1 MANNVGDNNKTG
13 TSNYYATSSKYNAD
27 DYHIRTVIDKLVNTA
42 FIARIDSCSSAGEG
56 GTRTV
61 CATPLICEINGD
73 GDALASPSYIELPH
87 YRFQGGIAAFIVDPV
102 AGDLGVF
109 VCMKR
114 DSSGLNKSSSNTQK
128 PSTFRKFNLADSVMV
143 ATIHT
148 KDPTVWIHCKQ
159 DNTIIVHA
167 PVGCI
172 IESDGYIKATCAT
185 CDITASGG
193 ATVTAPNVTING
205 DLVVNGAI
213 SSSGGISSSGDIS
226 AGGTISDSSVN
237 LSTHVHTGDSG
248 GTTGTPR

>member
-13 TSNYYATSSKYNAD
+13 TSNYYAASSKYNAD

-42 FIARIDSCSSAGEG
+42 FVARIDSCSSSGEG
-56 GTRTV
+56 GTRSV

-73 GDALASPSYIELPH
+73 GDALASPSYVELPH

-102 AGDLGVF
+102 PGDLGVF

-114 DSSGLNKSSSNTQK
+114 DSSGLNNASNNSQK
-128 PSTFRKFNLADSVMV
+128 PATYRKFNLADSVMV

-148 KDPTVWIHCKQ
+148 KKPTVWIHCKQ
-159 DNTIIVHA
+159 DNTIVVHA
-167 PVGCI
+167 PAGCT

-185 CDITASGG
+185 CDITASGT
-193 ATVTAPNVTING
+193 ATVTAPTITLNGNVT
-205 DLVVNGAI
+205 VNG
-213 SSSGGISSSGDIS
+213 SMNVSGS
-226 AGGTISDSSVN
+226 ISDGSVN